1 LLLSDNTL
9 YGTASYGG
17 HWGNGTVF
25 ALKSDGTG
33 FTVLYHFTSTA
44 APGSLSNSDG
54 AHPLTGLNLSSST
67 LYGTALVGGSYGNGT
82 VFSLLL
88 PTPQLTI
95 TSATGNIILTWP
107 TNFSGFTPQST
118 TNLAST
124 VWTTNLQP
132 PVVVNGQYEVTNPIS
147 GAQQFFRLSQ

>member
-1 LLLSDNTL
+1 MSDNIL

-33 FTVLYHFTSTA
+33 FTVLHHFTA
-44 APGSLSNSDG
+44 APASLTNSDG

-107 TNFSGFTPQST
+107 TNLTGFALQST
-118 TNLAST
+118 TNLASP
-124 VWTTNLQP
+124 VWTTNSP
-132 PVVVNGQYEVTNPIS
+132 APVVVNGQFTLTNPIS
-147 GAQQFFRLSQ
+147 GIQQFFRLSQ